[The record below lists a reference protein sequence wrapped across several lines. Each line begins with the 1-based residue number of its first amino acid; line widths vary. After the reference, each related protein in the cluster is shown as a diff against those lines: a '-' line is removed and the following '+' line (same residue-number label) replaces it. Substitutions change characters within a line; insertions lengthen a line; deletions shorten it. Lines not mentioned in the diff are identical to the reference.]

1 MNKILPYLFSLSSIF
16 AFGQSYAPAAGQPG
30 STAIAHDDTRFVAWA
45 TKVEIQR
52 GYINISDTS
61 ATYDGSNRA
70 SFGLPENATGPATNV
85 TTDVVSLGDSGI
97 AIVTFDQAIKNGNG
111 PDFAVFEN
119 GLTDTFLEL
128 AHVEVSSDGVNY
140 FRFPSHSE
148 TQTNTE
154 VGSFGSLDPTYL
166 YNLAGK
172 YKVGFGTP
180 FDLEDL
186 KNENGLNV
194 NAITHIKIIDVIGS
208 IGEHAT
214 FDAYG
219 NKINDLFPTAFNS
232 GGFDLAAIG
241 IINEAVLSL
250 NDEKSYFKVYPNP
263 STGFVNIKTK
273 GKSVS
278 EICITDQLGKR
289 ISTKQLKTK
298 NEELSI
304 DLPKGMYFIHF
315 ISNTSTHV
323 ERLIVQ

>member
-1 MNKILPYLFSLSSIF
+1 MNKYIFLLLSICSSL
-16 AFGQSYAPAAGQPG
+16 AFGQSYAPAAGEPG
-30 STAIAHDDTRFVAWA
+30 STAIEYNDPIFVGWA
-45 TKVEIQR
+45 TNVEIER

-61 ATYDGSNRA
+61 IYYGASNKATFGSPA
-70 SFGLPENATGPATNV
+70 NAIGPASNI
-85 TTDVVSLGDSGI
+85 TTDAVSLGDSGI
-97 AIVTFDQAIKNGNG
+97 AIITFGLPITNGQG
-111 PDFAVFEN
+111 ADFAVFEN
-119 GLTDTFLEL
+119 GLNDSFLEL
-128 AHVEVSSDGVNY
+128 AHVEVSSDGINY
-140 FRFPSHSE
+140 VRFPSHSQ
-148 TQTNTE
+148 TQTNTP
-154 VGSFGSLDPTYL
+154 VGSFGALDPTYL